1 MEPLERC
8 NTVLGPEQRPPSHD
22 GPKPRPMCHQLTAR
36 EAEDVDPEWLRVGL
50 GAGLGSVQTLQ
61 LLQPLF
67 KFRASL
73 TTLFLTSRKIVPK
86 NP

>member
-1 MEPLERC
+1 
-8 NTVLGPEQRPPSHD
+8 LGA
-22 GPKPRPMCHQLTAR
+22 L
-36 EAEDVDPEWLRVGL
+36 EAEDGVPVWLQVGPR
-50 GAGLGSVQTLQ
+50 AGLDPVQTLQ